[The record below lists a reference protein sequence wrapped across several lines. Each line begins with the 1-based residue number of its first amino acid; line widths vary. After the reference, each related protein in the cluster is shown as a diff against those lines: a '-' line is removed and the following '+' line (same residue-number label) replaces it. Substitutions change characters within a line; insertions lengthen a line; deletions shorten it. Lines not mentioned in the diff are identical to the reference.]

1 MKILKLLPAFFFLL
15 VLLNILFIFGAGG
28 AAKLEG
34 KVFSVTMV
42 SKDIWVFTW
51 GHFFLVVGLICL
63 FIELLK
69 ATRTSVASIYDH
81 IMSTL
86 TFILFLLEFIL
97 VKGAGSSIFLMLTL
111 MSLFDVVA
119 GFTITITA
127 ARRDISL
134 DRDASFIQ
142 PTP

>member
-1 MKILKLLPAFFFLL
+1 MKIMKVLPSFLFLL
-15 VLLNILFIFGAGG
+15 ILLNILFIFGAGG
-28 AAKLEG
+28 GTKLDG
-34 KVFSVTMV
+34 KFFSVTMV
-42 SKDIWVFTW
+42 SKDLWVFTW
-51 GHFFLVVGLICL
+51 GHLFLVIGLFCL

-81 IMSTL
+81 ILSTV
-86 TFILFLLEFIL
+86 TFIIFLLEFIL
-97 VKGAGSSIFLMLTL
+97 VKGAGSSVFLMLTL

-127 ARRDISL
+127 ARRDIAL
-134 DRDASFIQ
+134 DREASFIA

>member
-1 MKILKLLPAFFFLL
+1 MKILKLLPTFFFLL
-15 VLLNILFIFGAGG
+15 VVLNILFIFGAAGG
-28 AAKLEG
+28 AELEG
-34 KVFSVTMV
+34 RLFSVTMV
-42 SKDIWVFTW
+42 SQDIWVFTW

-97 VKGAGSSIFLMLTL
+97 VKGAGSSVFLMLTL

-127 ARRDISL
+127 ARRDIAL
-134 DRDASFIQ
+134 DREASFIQ